1 MGCKWHVFQWNG
13 QNSIGGFECAF
24 SERAVTMKIGSQE
37 HRDAFCR
44 HFTETYTEYDP
55 TALPWP
61 ALDDEALHR
70 LRSVPF
76 WEEVF
81 YTERRAG
88 AIVAAFTET
97 VADPVLK
104 EALALQGREETRHAR
119 LIRVMIE
126 KYGLDAPE
134 RPMEDISANI
144 DTRFKDFGFGECL
157 DSFLGF
163 GLFKIAS
170 QSEFLPKEILR
181 IFETLMYEETRHIVF
196 FVNWMAYTEARQG
209 WLARAILPLT
219 SLHYY
224 LRAMGRMIG
233 LAQRGKKLN
242 DGKNFAAT
250 QVSMFLDGF
259 NFRRFLEDCYSENS
273 RRMSAFEPEL
283 LRPSFMPQLADA
295 ALRALRLWN
304 ARSSLRARVGDVSA
318 SGQTVLEPQSA
329 LEPRAARTWDAAG
342 ARHRYRDD
350 DRFPPSK
357 AS

>member
-1 MGCKWHVFQWNG
+1 
-13 QNSIGGFECAF
+13 
-24 SERAVTMKIGSQE
+24 MKIGSQE

-44 HFTETYTEYDP
+44 YFTQTYSEYDP
-55 TALPWP
+55 TTLPWP
-61 ALDDEALHR
+61 VLDDEALHR

-76 WEEVF
+76 WDEVF

-97 VADPVLK
+97 VADPVLR
-104 EALALQGREETRHAR
+104 EALALQGLEETRHAR

-126 KYGLDAPE
+126 KYGLDAAE
-134 RPMEDISANI
+134 RPMEDISKNI
-144 DTRFKDFGFGECL
+144 ETRFKDFGFGECL

-163 GLFKIAS
+163 GLFKIAL
-170 QSEFLPKEILR
+170 QSEFLPKELLK

-196 FVNWMAYTEARQG
+196 FVNWMAYTEARRG
-209 WLARAILPLT
+209 WVARSILPLT

-224 LRAMGRMIG
+224 LRAVGRMAG
-233 LAQRGKKLN
+233 LARRGKELN

-283 LRPSFMPQLADA
+283 LRPSFLPQLAEA
-295 ALRALRLWN
+295 ALKALRLWN
-304 ARSSLRARVGDVSA
+304 SQAKLEADSA
-318 SGQTVLEPQSA
+318 A
-329 LEPRAARTWDAAG
+329 Y
-342 ARHRYRDD
+342 RYQGKG
-350 DRFPPSK
+350 P
-357 AS
+357 

>member
-1 MGCKWHVFQWNG
+1 MVHVGCLSSRTLPAPTMDKTKSVALN
-13 QNSIGGFECAF
+13 APRA
-24 SERAVTMKIGSQE
+24 ERARTMKIGSQE

-44 HFTETYTEYDP
+44 HFMQTYTEYDP
-55 TALPWP
+55 KTLPWP
-61 ALDDEALHR
+61 ELDEEALQR

-88 AIVAAFTET
+88 AIVSSFTET

-104 EALALQGREETRHAR
+104 EALALQGREETRHAQ

-126 KYGLDAPE
+126 RYGLDVPE
-134 RPMEDISANI
+134 RTMEDISDNI
-144 DTRFKDFGFGECL
+144 ETRFKDFGFGECL

-163 GLFKIAS
+163 GLFKIAQ
-170 QSEFLPKEILR
+170 QSGFLPKDMFK

-196 FVNWMAYTEARQG
+196 FINWMAYAEARRG
-209 WLARAILPLT
+209 WFARTILPLT
-219 SLHYY
+219 SLRYY
-224 LRAMGRMIG
+224 LRAVRRMIG
-233 LAQRGKKLN
+233 LARRGRELN

-273 RRMSAFEPEL
+273 RRMSAFDPEL
-283 LRPSFMPQLADA
+283 LRPSFLPQLAEA

-304 ARSSLRARVGDVSA
+304 AQSRLGPGSTMYGYQ
-318 SGQTVLEPQSA
+318 GKEP
-329 LEPRAARTWDAAG
+329 
-342 ARHRYRDD
+342 
-350 DRFPPSK
+350 
-357 AS
+357 